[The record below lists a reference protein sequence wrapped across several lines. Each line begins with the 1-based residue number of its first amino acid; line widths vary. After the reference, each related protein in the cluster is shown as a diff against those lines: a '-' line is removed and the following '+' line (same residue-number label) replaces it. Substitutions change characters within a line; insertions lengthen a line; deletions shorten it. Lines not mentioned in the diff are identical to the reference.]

1 MPGDPRAGL
10 AALRVAAEPGALA
23 SLCRRYGV
31 RLLVVFGSVLDESRE
46 ARDLDIAVAFSHG
59 VAADVL
65 GLIDALVRLSGTE
78 AIDLMDLRRAGPVAR
93 ERALV
98 GTLPLFES
106 DPGTFANTQMAA
118 MLERMETDWL
128 RRLDLEPIDPASP

>member
-10 AALRVAAEPGALA
+10 AALRIAAEAGVLA
-23 SLCRRYGV
+23 SLCLRYGV
-31 RLLVVFGSVLDESRE
+31 RLLVVFGSVLDESRK
-46 ARDLDIAVAFSHG
+46 ARDLDIAVAIRHG

-65 GLIDALVRLSGTE
+65 GLIDALARVSGTE

-106 DPGTFANTQMAA
+106 DPGTFANAQMAA
-118 MLERMETDWL
+118 MLERIETDWL
-128 RRLDLEPIDPASP
+128 RRLDLELMSG